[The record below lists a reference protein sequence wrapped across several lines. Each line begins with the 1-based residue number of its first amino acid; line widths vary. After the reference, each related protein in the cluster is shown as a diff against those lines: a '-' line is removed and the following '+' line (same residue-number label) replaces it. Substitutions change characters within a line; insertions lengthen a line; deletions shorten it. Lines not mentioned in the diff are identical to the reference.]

1 VIIFDMEAY
10 NSADAAC
17 SAGVVAFMHGWTTGL
32 HDAGFASG
40 FYSSTGSGVADQ
52 VKNYTTLGYAR
63 PDYVDFASWDNNQD
77 VTVGLNTA
85 YWGSKRRMKQY
96 RGDHTETW
104 DGKTI
109 NIDSDYL
116 DMTPMSATTMGDF
129 TGNGYS
135 DVLARNSNGQLNLF
149 TGQASTVDASKTIGS
164 GWNGMNAILKM
175 GDFNHDGHEDLLAR
189 EAKTGYLYYYPGN
202 GSGFGGKKKV
212 GQGWNSM
219 KEMTPIGDFNGDG
232 VPDLLAVNGST
243 GYMFLYPGRSGATF
257 GKSVQIGRGWGPMAE
272 LAGVGDFDRNGK
284 PDMVARNSAG
294 QLVLYSGKSNGFSS
308 KVLQDGWGDRRDLV
322 GVGDFDRDGYP
333 DVAAVTPADGMLR
346 LYRGTGTGFAAG
358 SVALAAGFGSRS
370 PLI

>member
-1 VIIFDMEAY
+1 
-10 NSADAAC
+10 
-17 SAGVVAFMHGWTTGL
+17 
-32 HDAGFASG
+32 
-40 FYSSTGSGVADQ
+40 
-52 VKNYTTLGYAR
+52 
-63 PDYVDFASWDNNQD
+63 
-77 VTVGLNTA
+77 
-85 YWGSKRRMKQY
+85 
-96 RGDHTETW
+96 
-104 DGKTI
+104 
-109 NIDSDYL
+109 
-116 DMTPMSATTMGDF
+116 
-129 TGNGYS
+129 
-135 DVLARNSNGQLNLF
+135 
-149 TGQASTVDASKTIGS
+149 
-164 GWNGMNAILKM
+164 M

-308 KVLQDGWGDRRDLV
+308 KVLQDGWSDRRDLV

-358 SVALAAGFGSRS
+358 SVALASGFGSRS